1 MFQAQNWE
9 TINNTWKAA
18 VCFKIIIIII
28 IVIVYYAEAAQYT
41 AAIEQTKNTIHRL
54 GLQNRNFSTVT
65 CSINNTRPCFTTQ
78 HQTCKTE
85 TKTKTDFFGLTA
97 VVLKSMISDHI
108 TADNNNNNNNVFV
121 VYNPVLVA

>member
-1 MFQAQNWE
+1 MYDQVVKCQRAGLCLSEHFL
-9 TINNTWKAA
+9 
-18 VCFKIIIIII
+18 II

-41 AAIEQTKNTIHRL
+41 AAIKQTKNTIHRL

-65 CSINNTRPCFTTQ
+65 CSINKMFPHTKPCFTTQ
-78 HQTCKTE
+78 HQTCKTK

-108 TADNNNNNNNVFV
+108 TADNNNNNNVFV